1 MDSSVT
7 LLLLLMTLPIREKL
21 QRRTIH
27 FFLDLSY
34 EKMYHCL
41 NGIAFHIGKLSSA
54 DGSRGNKALIST
66 SINLS
71 MVFIRKNEELLVL
84 NEVNDFFC

>member
-1 MDSSVT
+1 
-7 LLLLLMTLPIREKL
+7 
-21 QRRTIH
+21 
-27 FFLDLSY
+27 
-34 EKMYHCL
+34 MYHCL
-41 NGIAFHIGKLSSA
+41 NGIAFHIGKLGSA